1 MEQSVGEEGKRI
13 VASNR
18 KARHE
23 YEILETFEAGLVLKG
38 PEVKSVREGKVGFQD
53 AYARLE
59 GGEVWLHRFHIS
71 PYEQANRFNEDPLR
85 PRKLLLNRHEIRRLT
100 GKVEEKG
107 LTLVPL
113 DIHFSRGYAKVTL
126 ALARGR
132 KTYDKR
138 EKLKR
143 KTQDEEARRAI
154 DSHGRGSGCNR
165 FTSTN
170 D

>member
-1 MEQSVGEEGKRI
+1 MGEDGRRL

-23 YEILETFEAGLVLKG
+23 YEILETFEAGIVLKG
-38 PEVKSVREGKVGFQD
+38 PEVKSVRDGKVAFQD
-53 AYARLE
+53 AYATID
-59 GGEVWLHRFHIS
+59 GGEVWLYSFHIS
-71 PYEQANRFNEDPLR
+71 PYAQANRYNQDPLR
-85 PRKLLLNRHEIRRLT
+85 KRKLLLHKSQIRKLV

-113 DIHFSRGYAKVTL
+113 DIYFRRGHAKLTL

-132 KTYDKR
+132 QLHDKR

-143 KTQDEEARRAI
+143 QTQEREARRAMG
-154 DSHGRGSGCNR
+154 SHG
-165 FTSTN
+165 
-170 D
+170 

>member
-1 MEQSVGEEGKRI
+1 MSEDGRRL

-23 YEILETFEAGLVLKG
+23 YEILDTWEAGLVLRG
-38 PEVKSVREGKVGFQD
+38 PEVKSIRAGKVAFQD
-53 AYARLE
+53 AYASID
-59 GGEVWLHRFHIS
+59 GGEVFLHSFHIS
-71 PYEQANRFNEDPLR
+71 PYKQANRYNEDPIR
-85 PRKLLLNRHEIRRLT
+85 KRKLLLNRGEIRKLI

-113 DIHFSRGYAKVTL
+113 DLYFRRGRAKMTL

-132 KTYDKR
+132 QLHDKR

-143 KTQDEEARRAI
+143 QTQEREATRAMRAH
-154 DSHGRGSGCNR
+154 S
-165 FTSTN
+165 
-170 D
+170 